1 MTTMTSPM
9 PVAAETALDK
19 ERRLFDELF
28 TRLRDAFL
36 NRIFDLKPEKARNRM
51 TYLTFLFLISGFVIS
66 MIVSPEHSLTQ
77 WLVHTQNL
85 FKYLLN
91 PDVLREAMNAG
102 RNYITEFI
110 IFAWEALTDPRT
122 LQYLPIMLASFFI
135 AQHSAALYLADIFE
149 ISDIS
154 VARSFIMEVALSGS
168 DDTIRITKGDV
179 LEEHRS
185 SPNYLIGGPGKV
197 LVDLDSVA
205 LFEKPDGTPH
215 VIGPTGKERGG
226 KATLEGFERFRQAID
241 IRDHYVDLRDQ
252 DDKSPSVKGRSL
264 DGIPITATD
273 VRLMFSVH
281 RNGKKTSA
289 EEPYPFGP
297 KAIEK
302 LVYSAGSKV
311 TPDQANPSAFEFSW
325 INNMIG
331 LIRGKLGGFMS
342 ERKLTV
348 YLASIGQPE
357 FEKAKKREEDLI
369 LREKQLTP
377 SADEAV
383 KGKEIKPPP
392 EFMPRYKITNLFA
405 QFAEE
410 FTKSA
415 RERGV
420 ELHWIGVGTWK
431 TPLDVVPDKHLEAW
445 RLSQENLF
453 KGSDEAVGKF
463 ETETILLKTMTLI
476 QDVPITA
483 FNNKVPVME
492 DKKNAMRTLLLD
504 YRQQLVEV
512 AELMKANGEQ
522 VSDYVIRAIEFLS
535 DILGLSDYHWVG
547 SDRPSNGK
555 PPANGPSGA
564 GQTEKP
570 RSTEFIYQDLV
581 QLVGGDQ
588 VTADRLIEHER
599 KQFPN
604 DTLEQ
609 LIQRATQR
617 LLRDRK

>member
-1 MTTMTSPM
+1 MTTMTTPM
-9 PVAAETALDK
+9 PVAAESALDK

-28 TRLRDAFL
+28 TRLRDALL
-36 NRIFDLKPEKARNRM
+36 NRLFDLRPEKARNRM
-51 TYLTFLFLISGFVIS
+51 SYLMFLFLISGFVIS

-77 WLVHTQNL
+77 WLVYTRNL
-85 FKYLLN
+85 FRYLLN

-102 RNYITEFI
+102 RNYISEFI
-110 IFAWEALTDPRT
+110 IFAWQALTDPRT

-154 VARSFIMEVALSGS
+154 VARSFIMEVALTGS
-168 DDTIRITKGDV
+168 DDMIRITKGDIF
-179 LEEHRS
+179 EEHRT

-197 LVDLDSVA
+197 VVDLDSVA

-215 VIGPTGKERGG
+215 VIGPTGKEKGG

-273 VRLMFSVH
+273 VRLMFSIH

-289 EEPYPFGP
+289 EEPYPFSP

-311 TPDQANPSAFEFSW
+311 TPDQTNPSAFEFSW
-325 INNMIG
+325 INNMIS

-357 FEKAKKREEDLI
+357 FEKAKQREDELI
-369 LREKQLTP
+369 EQEKQLIP
-377 SADEAV
+377 STRDAV
-383 KGKEIKPPP
+383 KGKDVKPPP
-392 EFMPRYKITNLFA
+392 EFVPRYKITDLFT

-410 FTKSA
+410 FTKST
-415 RERGV
+415 RDRGV

-431 TPLDVVPDKHLEAW
+431 TPLDVVPEKHLEAW
-445 RLSQENLF
+445 KLTQENLF
-453 KGSDEAVGKF
+453 KGSNEALGKF
-463 ETETILLKTMTLI
+463 EYETILLKTMTLI
-476 QDVPITA
+476 QDVPITS
-483 FNNKVPVME
+483 FNNKVPVIE
-492 DKKNAMRTLLLD
+492 DKNLAMRTLLVD

-512 AELMKANGEQ
+512 AELMRANGES
-522 VSDYVIRAIEFLS
+522 VSDYVIRAIELLS
-535 DILGLSDYHWVG
+535 DILGFTGFHWVG

-555 PPANGPSGA
+555 PPANGIPS
-564 GQTEKP
+564 QTEKP
-570 RSTEFIYQDLV
+570 RAAEFIFQDLV

-588 VTADRLIEHER
+588 VTAERLIEFER
-599 KQFPN
+599 KNFPN
-604 DTLEQ
+604 ERREQ
-609 LIQRATQR
+609 WINRAIQRIV
-617 LLRDRK
+617 RDRK